1 MIGGEFPIAVTDILN
16 SENRHTSY
24 PDVYAYSSGRAALYQ
39 ILKYLQQEKE
49 ITSVLL
55 PDYLCSSI
63 LVPIQKLGID
73 YSFYPID
80 EKLELGEK
88 SFAEL
93 YKMGSVVLLIN
104 YYGLQDLSA
113 QIKAIRTIDENAII
127 IEDDVQAYYEFKKP
141 LGDVDFKLTS
151 LRKTF
156 AVPDGGLVKTKH
168 NLPKVES
175 PNMFGQYKAAAALL
189 KSMREGNFN
198 DNIYLEMFEKGESL
212 IDGELEC
219 GMSLIAEK
227 LYSYVDEERVK
238 VRRLNNATYLLEQ
251 LKELGIKPLLA
262 LTEDHVPLFVPIVLK
277 NRDTVRKSMFKQ
289 DIFCPVHWP
298 LEGMTVKRGE
308 MMSQTELSL
317 IIDQRYGRNDM
328 DSIISVLKEHLN
340 EIQ

>member
-1 MIGGEFPIAVTDILN
+1 MIGGEFQIAVTDILN
-16 SENRHTSY
+16 AENRHLES

-39 ILKYLQQEKE
+39 ILKYLKQEKDA
-49 ITSVLL
+49 TSVLL

-63 LVPIQKLGID
+63 LVPIQKLGLD

-80 EKLELGEK
+80 EQLILEK
-88 SFAEL
+88 NRFTEL
-93 YKMGSVVLLIN
+93 YRNGSIVLLIN
-104 YYGLQDLSA
+104 YYGLQDLGT
-113 QIKAIRTIDENAII
+113 QIKLIRTIDKNAII

-141 LGDVDFKLTS
+141 LGDVDFKFTS

-168 NLPKVES
+168 NLSKVES

-212 IDGELEC
+212 IDDELEC

-238 VRRLNNATYLLEQ
+238 VRRLNNARYLLEE
-251 LKELGIKPLLA
+251 LKKIGIKPILPLK
-262 LTEDHVPLFVPIVLK
+262 DNHVPLFIPISLE
-277 NRDTVRKSMFKQ
+277 NRDAVRRAMFQ
-289 DIFCPVHWP
+289 NEIFCPVHWP
-298 LEGMTVKRGE
+298 LDGLDLQKGRIMAEKE
-308 MMSQTELSL
+308 ISL
-317 IIDQRYGRNDM
+317 IIDQRYGQKEM
-328 DSIISVLKEHLN
+328 DKIASFLREG
-340 EIQ
+340 

>member
-1 MIGGEFPIAVTDILN
+1 MIGGEFQIAVTDILN
-16 SENRHTSY
+16 AENRHLEG
-24 PDVYAYSSGRAALYQ
+24 PEVYAYSSGRAALYQ
-39 ILKYLQQEKE
+39 ILKYLKQEKGVV
-49 ITSVLL
+49 SVLL
-55 PDYLCSSI
+55 PDYLCNSI
-63 LVPIQKLGID
+63 LVPVQKLGLEH
-73 YSFYPID
+73 SFYPID
-80 EKLELGEK
+80 EHLELQK
-88 SFAEL
+88 NSFAEL
-93 YKMGSVVLLIN
+93 YKKGSAVLLIN
-104 YYGLQDLSA
+104 YFGLQELGT
-113 QIKAIRTIDENAII
+113 QINAIRGIDKNAII

-141 LGDVDFKLTS
+141 LGEVDFKFTS

-168 NLPKVES
+168 NLKKVES

-212 IDGELEC
+212 IDDELEC

-238 VRRLNNATYLLEQ
+238 VRRLNNATYLLER
-251 LKELGIKPLLA
+251 LNELGLKPLLP
-262 LTEDHVPLFVPIVLK
+262 LTEDHVPLFVPVVLK
-277 NRDTVRKSMFKQ
+277 NRDTVRKAMFKQ

-298 LEGMTVKRGE
+298 LDGMNVKRGE
-308 MMSQTELSL
+308 LMSKTELSL

-328 DSIISVLKEHLN
+328 DNIIAVLKENLN

>member
-1 MIGGEFPIAVTDILN
+1 MIGGEFQIAVTDILN
-16 SENRHTSY
+16 AENRHSEN
-24 PDVYAYSSGRAALYQ
+24 PDVYVYSSGRAALYQ
-39 ILKYLQQEKE
+39 ILMYLKQEKGVAL
-49 ITSVLL
+49 VLL

-63 LVPIQKLGID
+63 LFPVQKLGLD

-80 EKLELGEK
+80 EKLELEET

-93 YKMGSVVLLIN
+93 YKKDAAVLLIN
-104 YYGLQDLSA
+104 YFGLQDLSS
-113 QIKAIRTIDENAII
+113 QIKTIRLIDENAII
-127 IEDDVQAYYEFKKP
+127 IEDDVQAYYEFQKP
-141 LGDVDFKLTS
+141 LGNVDFKFTS

-156 AVPDGGLVKTKH
+156 AVPDGGMVKSKH

-175 PNMFGQYKAAAALL
+175 PNTFGQYKAAAALL

-212 IDGELEC
+212 IDDELES

-251 LKELGIKPLLA
+251 LKKIGIKPLLP
-262 LTEDHVPLFVPIVLK
+262 LKEDHVPLFVPIVLK
-277 NRDTVRKSMFKQ
+277 NRDAVRKAMFKQ

-298 LEGMTVKRGE
+298 LNGMNVKRGE
-308 MMSQTELSL
+308 LMSQMELSL

-328 DSIISVLKEHLN
+328 DNIIAVLKENLN